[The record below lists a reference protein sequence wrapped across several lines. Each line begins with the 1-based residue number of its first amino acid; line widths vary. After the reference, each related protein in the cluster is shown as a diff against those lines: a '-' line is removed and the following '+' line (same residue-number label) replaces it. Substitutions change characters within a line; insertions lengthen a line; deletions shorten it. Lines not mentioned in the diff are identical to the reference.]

1 MLLSKEIAGYL
12 DEKEQRDWDLN
23 YEKYK
28 DELAIQKKQLDNES
42 LSIQAA
48 RDIGVAYGENQ
59 PKNVTYKSI
68 LD

>member
-42 LSIQAA
+42 LQSKLLEI
-48 RDIGVAYGENQ
+48 
-59 PKNVTYKSI
+59 
-68 LD
+68 